1 MKNTLNKLLLVVG
14 LALFVGACEKDDDF
28 ATLKATEDIVIA
40 PVVSKSTVVLSKDNK
55 TDVALTISWEKPDF
69 GVATAPIYR
78 ILFDVKGNNFSK
90 ALTVTAASR
99 TLEGIA
105 NKSSNSMAIT
115 VGTALQK
122 TFTVEELNKILL
134 NLGIKA
140 GIPTSVE
147 IKVQSVLS
155 PTNIIDSSVLT
166 ILGTAYT
173 DILDLSTPW
182 GVVGSAA
189 PNGWDGPD
197 VPFYQTSNASVIV
210 AYATLATGEIKF
222 RMDNSWTVNYG
233 DDGANGSL
241 EAGGTNIAVTAG
253 TYKITFNTSSLTYK
267 IEAHT
272 WGLVGSA
279 TTNGW
284 DGPDMKLTYDPY
296 TDQWRAVVY
305 LKAGELKFRT
315 NGTWDVNY
323 GDDGANGTLEAGGA
337 NIVVTAGWYLVS
349 FNFGKLEY
357 TIEKT
362 NVWGIVG
369 SAAPKGWD
377 GPNVKFVPDY
387 SKEGVFLLYGVTMTD
402 GEFKFRQ
409 NDLWDVNYGDD
420 GNNGSLEAGGANIPI
435 TAGVYDFV
443 LDFSTP
449 STPKYTKV
457 KKS

>member
-1 MKNTLNKLLLVVG
+1 MKNIFNKLLLLIG
-14 LALFVGACEKDDDF
+14 LAIFIGACEKDDDF

-40 PVVSKSTVVLSKDNK
+40 PVASASTIVLSKENK
-55 TDVALTISWEKPDF
+55 TAVALTISWEKPDY
-69 GVATAPIYR
+69 GYAAAPIYR

-90 ALTVTAASR
+90 AFTVSASAR
-99 TLEGIA
+99 SLEGSI
-105 NKSSNSMAIT
+105 NKTSSTQAIT
-115 VGTALQK
+115 VGAALQK
-122 TFTVEELNKILL
+122 SFTVEELNKILL

-140 GIPTSVE
+140 NTPTSIEV
-147 IKVQSVLS
+147 KVQSVLS
-155 PTNIIDSSVLT
+155 PSNIIDSTVLT

-182 GVVGSAA
+182 GVVGSAT
-189 PNGWDGPD
+189 PGSWNGPD
-197 VPFYQTSNASVIV
+197 LPFYQTSAANIIV
-210 AYATLATGEIKF
+210 AYVTLTNGEIKF
-222 RMDNSWTVNYG
+222 RMDNSWAVNYG

-241 EAGGTNIAVTAG
+241 EAGGANMVVTAG
-253 TYKITFNTSSLTYK
+253 TYKITFNTSALTYT
-267 IEAHT
+267 IEPLT

-284 DGPDMKLTYDPY
+284 DGPDMKLTYDPF
-296 TDQWRAVVY
+296 TDQWRAVVN
-305 LKAGELKFRT
+305 LKAGELKFRK
-315 NGTWDVNY
+315 NNSWDLNY
-323 GDDGANGTLEAGGA
+323 GDDGANGTIEQNGA

-349 FNFGKLEY
+349 VNFNKLEY

-369 SAAPKGWD
+369 SAAPNGWD

-387 SKEGVFLLYGVTMTD
+387 SKEGVFLLKGVTLSD

-409 NDLWDVNYGDD
+409 NDDWGVNYGDD
-420 GNNGSLEAGGANIPI
+420 GNNGSLEQNGANIPI

-449 STPKYTKV
+449 SAPKYTKV